1 MCVFNVFNVI
11 YYIGIIFI
19 IILNV
24 LFDLVFFFELL
35 FNKKYFNIDL
45 SVKVRKKEVRIGS

>member
-1 MCVFNVFNVI
+1 MCAFNVFNVI
-11 YYIGIIFI
+11 YYIGITLT

-24 LFDLVFFFELL
+24 SPDSASLSELPL
-35 FNKKYFNIDL
+35 NKKHFNIDL

>member
-45 SVKVRKKEVRIGS
+45 SVKVRKKEVCIGS